1 MAQAQAIPERH
12 PALGIVGSL
21 FRALDRIAAPPL
33 CLICGQEN
41 ASAPDGTAGVCDA
54 CEAALPQFPANRR
67 CQLCGGLNDT
77 ALEVCHECATTPR
90 PWQCGVT
97 VFPYQGAAGDL
108 VRDYK
113 YHRTTA
119 YAPYF
124 ARAIAHQ
131 WRTAEPLVHPD
142 CIVPIPLHWLRRLQ
156 RGFNQAELVAKFL
169 AKDLGIPCIT
179 PLRRNRQTGHQAR
192 LDAEGRL
199 RNLRRAFCVPPR
211 LAPQIADRT
220 ILLIDDVFTT
230 GATLSAAAEVLLA
243 SGAREIAVATIA
255 RA

>member
-1 MAQAQAIPERH
+1 M
-12 PALGIVGSL
+12 GIARSL
-21 FRALDRIAAPPL
+21 LRTLDRLCAPPL
-33 CLICGQEN
+33 CLICGHES
-41 ASAPDGTAGVCDA
+41 AAAPDGTAGLCLN
-54 CEAALPQFPANRR
+54 CEKALPRFTDTRR
-67 CQLCGGLNDT
+67 CSLCGGQNDT
-77 ALEVCHECATTPR
+77 ALEICNECATTPR
-90 PWQCGVT
+90 PWQCGIT
-97 VFPYQGAAGDL
+97 VFPYQGVAGDL

-124 ARAIAHQ
+124 AHAIARE
-131 WRTAEPLVHPD
+131 WRAAEPLVHPD

-156 RGFNQAELVAKFL
+156 RGFNQAELVARFL

-192 LDAEGRL
+192 LDAQARL

-211 LAPQIADRT
+211 LAPQVADQT
-220 ILLIDDVFTT
+220 ILLLDDVFTT

-243 SGAREIAVATIA
+243 AGAREIAVATIA